1 MIFVDFPEIK
11 KVRQQQQNKL
21 KIALEY
27 KFITKK
33 FLKNLRNFTESLN
46 FTGHIKFE
54 MWIDNFRDLSGI
66 YNLNLF
72 RTPLPL

>member
-11 KVRQQQQNKL
+11 KVRQQQKNKL

-46 FTGHIKFE
+46 FTGYIKFE